1 MNAEE
6 YRKYKKA
13 TRPVRFRGR
22 KALAVIAAIPREW
35 TITWKVVMIPFRIT
49 GPEKGQLNFH
59 GGYQFFRNF
68 GTATEAREYFDSLEG
83 WRTND

>member
-13 TRPVRFRGR
+13 TKPVRFRGR
-22 KALAVIAAIPREW
+22 KALAVLAAIPGARN
-35 TITWKVVMIPFRIT
+35 ITWKVTMIPFRIT

-68 GTATEAREYFDSLEG
+68 GTATEAREYFDSLED
-83 WRTND
+83 WRPNG